1 MENTHE
7 TVASPNRQALTT
19 LIVCWH
25 CIRADGPQV
34 GPKWCW
40 LFGLGK
46 CVYSTLKKN
55 MLNWNNIKKSMASAF
70 FLPIFSTQTAC
81 LFDFFFWVWAVHST
95 CITQLLTHQWVSS
108 AVMQQTWITAW
119 RAADSPQSLG
129 CLWGCQLSQA
139 DFPWFGELFTSI
151 AVVRLCHLFLFY
163 YVSRYISVVSLMQ
176 PGVLSSL
183 DFGHAFTK
191 LEIIALFLAAVIP
204 DFISIYHICL
214 PRVPFEL
221 ALLPNLWSNTPK
233 LGRNVQACI
242 FDMLLTSSKFLK
254 GGSDKCQ

>member
-1 MENTHE
+1 MHHPAADTPMGQLSCHAADLDNGLTCCRQS
-7 TVASPNRQALTT
+7 TVT
-19 LIVCWH
+19 
-25 CIRADGPQV
+25 
-34 GPKWCW
+34 W
-40 LFGLGK
+40 LFVGLP
-46 CVYSTLKKN
+46 
-55 MLNWNNIKKSMASAF
+55 A
-70 FLPIFSTQTAC
+70 
-81 LFDFFFWVWAVHST
+81 
-95 CITQLLTHQWVSS
+95 VSS
-108 AVMQQTWITAW
+108 W
-119 RAADSPQSLG
+119 L
-129 CLWGCQLSQA
+129 
-139 DFPWFGELFTSI
+139 PWFGELFTSI